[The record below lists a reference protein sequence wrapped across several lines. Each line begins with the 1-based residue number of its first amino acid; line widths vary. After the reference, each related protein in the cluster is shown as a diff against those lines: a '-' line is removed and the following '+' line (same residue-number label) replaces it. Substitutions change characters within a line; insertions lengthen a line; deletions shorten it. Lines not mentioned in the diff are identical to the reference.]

1 MDREAWCAA
10 VYGITKSW
18 TWLNDWTELSMG
30 LVCSFH
36 REIFISLLWAVLLSQ
51 MHDFVIKMRLKN
63 IEVNESRC
71 ETNNCQLLWGGS
83 GSMVKN
89 PPANAGASGLVGSTP
104 GLGRSPGGG
113 NGNPSSILAWRI
125 PWTEEPGGLQSI
137 GLQRVRHD
145 WVTEHTHTQ
154 ALSVYIY
161 IICRQAWWYFQVH
174 LYHLNFVFS
183 INVQFH
189 SDIMK
194 TII

>member
-1 MDREAWCAA
+1 MRWLDGITYSKDMSLSKLWELMMDREAWCAA

-51 MHDFVIKMRLKN
+51 MHDFVITMRLKN

-113 NGNPSSILAWRI
+113 NGNPLQHTCLENSMDRGAWWATVHRI
-125 PWTEEPGGLQSI
+125 AESQTWLS
-137 GLQRVRHD
+137 D
-145 WVTEHTHTQ
+145 WAYTYT
-154 ALSVYIY
+154 S
-161 IICRQAWWYFQVH
+161 IICVH
-174 LYHLNFVFS
+174 IHYL
-183 INVQFH
+183 
-189 SDIMK
+189 
-194 TII
+194 